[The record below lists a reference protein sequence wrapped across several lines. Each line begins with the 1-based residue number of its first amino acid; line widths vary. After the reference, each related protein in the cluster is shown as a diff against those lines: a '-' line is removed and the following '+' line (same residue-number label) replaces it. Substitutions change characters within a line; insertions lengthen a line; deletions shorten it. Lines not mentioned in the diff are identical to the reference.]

1 MNNWAGD
8 YFSDHHV
15 CCWTFLKQKCA
26 CKTDL
31 HVVTLFLV
39 SPYCSRVDYNVVRLY
54 LLCSYSVRTAV
65 HINYEFMMMI
75 IEINLEANKVNDLNE

>member
-1 MNNWAGD
+1 MLLDISKTEVRMQNRSACGD
-8 YFSDHHV
+8 FIFS
-15 CCWTFLKQKCA
+15 FNIGA
-26 CKTDL
+26 
-31 HVVTLFLV
+31 
-39 SPYCSRVDYNVVRLY
+39 YCSRVDYNVVRLY